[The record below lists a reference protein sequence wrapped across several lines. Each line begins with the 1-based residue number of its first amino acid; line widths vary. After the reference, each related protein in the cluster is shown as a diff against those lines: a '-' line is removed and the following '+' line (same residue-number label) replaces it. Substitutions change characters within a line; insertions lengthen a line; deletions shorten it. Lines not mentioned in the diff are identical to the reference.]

1 MDENIFNNYF
11 KKLGINEII
20 KFIESAQ
27 EQIIL
32 AIPSLDMKLV
42 NAIVEKEIENIHIL
56 ISKNDILG
64 NRTSSHVQSL
74 KKLLNNNIIVRYDDN
89 LAVGVLVTDN
99 TVLVFTPLNEGNIGI
114 NAYKPSKEEAEQII
128 SIIQAQIV
136 PNVVLENRKPEIGK
150 NVVTAKDVEV
160 AEKEEIQ
167 LKQLESFKKIQKL
180 NMVFIELVV
189 KGINIKNKT
198 ITIPKELITDTGKS
212 VELNKILESKAHIIT
227 NKDKVSKYS
236 TEIDALVRKLRNDYI
251 VSIKGGYGSILNT
264 NLQESFDKDLKDT
277 QIKIDKLYERL
288 KDTLKSEQTK
298 TVKTLTNYFF
308 KTLKKNPPK
317 SFLKLQ
323 SLFEEND
330 ENLKRWIEDKLNT
343 TIGNAFDD
351 SITIK
356 VIYKNLTESLLENQ
370 EFINELQN
378 AKLLDKD
385 TL

>member
-1 MDENIFNNYF
+1 MDQNIFNNYF

-20 KFIESAQ
+20 NFIESAQ

-32 AIPSLDMKLV
+32 AIPSLNISLV
-42 NAIVEKEIENIHIL
+42 DAIVKKDIKNIHIL

-64 NRTSSHVQSL
+64 NRTSSHAQSL
-74 KKLLNNNIIVRYDDN
+74 KKLFNKGIVVRYDDN
-89 LAVGVLVTDN
+89 LAVGVLIVDD
-99 TVLVFTPLNEGNIGI
+99 TVVVFTPLNQGNIGI
-114 NAYKPSKEEAEQII
+114 NAYKPSKEEAKQIT

-136 PNVVLENRKPEIGK
+136 PIIVLEKNKPEIGK
-150 NVVTAKDVEV
+150 NVITAEDVEV
-160 AEKEEIQ
+160 VEKEEKQ
-167 LKQLESFKKIQKL
+167 LKQIESFKKIQKL

-227 NKDKVSKYS
+227 NKEKVSKYS
-236 TEIDALVRKLRNDYI
+236 AEIDALVRKLRGDYI

-277 QIKIDKLYERL
+277 QIKIDKLYEKL

-308 KTLKKNPPK
+308 KTLKKDPPK
-317 SFLKLQ
+317 SFLKFQ
-323 SLFEEND
+323 SLFENND
-330 ENLKRWIEDKLNT
+330 ENLKKWIEEKLNF

-356 VIYKNLTESLLENQ
+356 VIYKNLSERLLEDQ
-370 EFINELQN
+370 GFINELHN

>member
-1 MDENIFNNYF
+1 
-11 KKLGINEII
+11 
-20 KFIESAQ
+20 
-27 EQIIL
+27 
-32 AIPSLDMKLV
+32 
-42 NAIVEKEIENIHIL
+42 
-56 ISKNDILG
+56 
-64 NRTSSHVQSL
+64 
-74 KKLLNNNIIVRYDDN
+74 
-89 LAVGVLVTDN
+89 
-99 TVLVFTPLNEGNIGI
+99 
-114 NAYKPSKEEAEQII
+114 
-128 SIIQAQIV
+128 
-136 PNVVLENRKPEIGK
+136 
-150 NVVTAKDVEV
+150 
-160 AEKEEIQ
+160 
-167 LKQLESFKKIQKL
+167 
-180 NMVFIELVV
+180 MVFIELVV

-277 QIKIDKLYERL
+277 QVKIDKLYEKL

-317 SFLKLQ
+317 SFLKFQ
-323 SLFEEND
+323 SLFENND
-330 ENLKRWIEDKLNT
+330 ENLKVWIEDKLNI

-356 VIYKNLTESLLENQ
+356 VIYKNLSERLLEDQ
-370 EFINELQN
+370 GFINELQN

>member
-1 MDENIFNNYF
+1 
-11 KKLGINEII
+11 
-20 KFIESAQ
+20 
-27 EQIIL
+27 
-32 AIPSLDMKLV
+32 MKLV

>member
-1 MDENIFNNYF
+1 MDQNIFNNFF

-27 EQIIL
+27 EQVIL
-32 AIPSLDMKLV
+32 AIPSLDIDLV
-42 NAIVEKEIENIHIL
+42 NAIVEKEIKNIHIL

-64 NRTSSHVQSL
+64 NRTSSHAQSL
-74 KKLLNNNIIVRYDDN
+74 KKLLKKGIIVRYDDD
-89 LAVGVLVTDN
+89 LAVGVLITDD
-99 TVLVFTPLNEGNIGI
+99 TVIVFTPLSQGSVGI
-114 NAYKPSKEEAEQII
+114 NAYKPSKAEATQIR
-128 SIIQAQIV
+128 SIVQAQIV
-136 PNVVLENRKPEIGK
+136 PNIVLENNKPEIGK
-150 NVVTAKDVEV
+150 HVITAKDLEV
-160 AEKEEIQ
+160 VEKEEKQ

-227 NKDKVSKYS
+227 NKEKVNKYS
-236 TEIDALVRKLRNDYI
+236 TEIDTLVRKLRNDYI

-264 NLQESFDKDLKDT
+264 NLQESFDKDLKET
-277 QIKIDKLYERL
+277 QIKIDKLYEKL
-288 KDTLKSEQTK
+288 KNTLKSEQTK
-298 TVKTLTNYFF
+298 TVKTLTTYFF

-317 SFLKLQ
+317 PFLKLQ
-323 SLFEEND
+323 SLYENND
-330 ENLKRWIEDKLNT
+330 ENLKVWIEDKLNF

-356 VIYKNLTESLLENQ
+356 VIYKNLSEKLLEDQ
-370 EFINELQN
+370 GFINELHN